1 MEELQI
7 SPYVFFGALEVAML
21 FFVVALAFFIRSN
34 VLGVRIT
41 ELQKA
46 LNKAEDVEPPEPVR
60 YEQYLRDE
68 VVRNQAFIDQAAA
81 SEDGKEKQA
90 GELLTMR
97 KQFLELEV
105 DAAALEGNPV
115 EFQNRLAA
123 GMSELIEQLR
133 PEPETVTET
142 VTETVEESVLGDAG
156 ESAQD
161 DAARSQLDTHDE
173 EFDRLKQV
181 INNQHEAMAALRAE
195 LQARE
200 SEIEDLDVVLAKLD
214 EFEQHDEQL
223 QSCLDVLEKE
233 NQRLKEAHGSQSP
246 SAATRSGA
254 RIEPMDPAQL
264 TGLKSMLGDQ
274 QQTIQNLQTLL
285 QELAPEAS
293 KAKELEQAI
302 ANIERANQELDSC
315 VAVLEDEN
323 AMLRAELE
331 AINAQLEQQEL
342 EEKAAEEKAAAEIED
357 DPGIE
362 IETGD
367 SETELS
373 ADDEKHQLEIKVEE
387 LEALVEFKDAAIEE
401 LEKQYS
407 SLESK
412 YMAISGE
419 KAAD

>member
-7 SPYVFFGALEVAML
+7 SPYVLFGALEMAML
-21 FFVVALAFFIRSN
+21 FLVVALAFFIRSN
-34 VLGVRIT
+34 ILGGRIT

-46 LNKAEDVEPPEPVR
+46 LKKAEDIEPPEPVR
-60 YEQYLRDE
+60 YDQYLRDE
-68 VVRNQAFIDQAAA
+68 VVRNQAYIDQAAA
-81 SEDGKEKQA
+81 SEDGEEKKA
-90 GELLTMR
+90 GELLMLR

-105 DAAALEGNPV
+105 EAAALEGNPV

-142 VTETVEESVLGDAG
+142 VTETVEESVVSDAG

-181 INNQHEAMAALRAE
+181 INNQHEAMAALRTE
-195 LQARE
+195 LKARE
-200 SEIEDLDVVLAKLD
+200 SEIEDLDVILAKLD

-233 NQRLKEAHGSQSP
+233 NQRLKEAHDSQS
-246 SAATRSGA
+246 SAGA
-254 RIEPMDPAQL
+254 RIEAMDPAQL

-285 QELAPEAS
+285 QQLAPEAS

-362 IETGD
+362 IETDD
-367 SETELS
+367 SGTELS
-373 ADDEKHQLEIKVEE
+373 EDDEKQQLEIKLEE

-419 KAAD
+419 KTVD

>member
-7 SPYVFFGALEVAML
+7 SPYVLFGALEMAML
-21 FFVVALAFFIRSN
+21 FLVVALAFFIRSN
-34 VLGVRIT
+34 VLGGRIT

-60 YEQYLRDE
+60 YDQYLRDE

-81 SEDGKEKQA
+81 SEDGEEKNA
-90 GELLTMR
+90 GELLMMR
-97 KQFLELEV
+97 KQFLELEIE
-105 DAAALEGNPV
+105 AAALEGNPV

-142 VTETVEESVLGDAG
+142 VTETVEESVVSDTG
-156 ESAQD
+156 ESTQD
-161 DAARSQLDTHDE
+161 DAAHSQLDTHDK

-200 SEIEDLDVVLAKLD
+200 SEIEDLDVILAKLD
-214 EFEQHDEQL
+214 EFERHDEQL

-233 NQRLKEAHGSQSP
+233 NQRLKEAHGNQS
-246 SAATRSGA
+246 SAATSSDA
-254 RIEPMDPAQL
+254 RIVPMDPAQL

-274 QQTIQNLQTLL
+274 QQTIHNLQSLL
-285 QELAPEAS
+285 QQLAPEAS

-302 ANIERANQELDSC
+302 ANIEKANQELDSC

-323 AMLRAELE
+323 TMLRAELE

-362 IETGD
+362 IETDD
-367 SETELS
+367 SGTELS
-373 ADDEKHQLEIKVEE
+373 EDDEKQQLEIKLEE

-419 KAAD
+419 KTVD